1 MHIKVTS
8 AHVRAARGLLKWTV
22 RDLADKSGVHRN
34 TITKIEADQAKHA
47 PTIAAVVRTL
57 EAAGVEFLNGDAPGV
72 RLRKK
77 KR

>member
-22 RDLADKSGVHRN
+22 RDLAERSGVHRN
-34 TITKIEADQAKHA
+34 TITKIEADQAKHE
-47 PTIAAVVRTL
+47 PTIAAVLRAL
-57 EAAGVEFLNGDAPGV
+57 EVAGVEFLNGDAPGV